1 MSALLY
7 KNEYT
12 SVQLLSWI
20 GMNMMT
26 RELQQSN
33 SEQFEQYTFSSGKGK
48 FKNKTNDVPCLNN
61 VATLLPF
68 YAQHNSMLIS
78 MCYIFSVCFAERN
91 LQLLPL
97 TNKNN
102 RIPASLLYAIFDT
115 STISVHLHSC
125 CPENYIISQDLLIL
139 ESLGDHPK
147 EMIESA
153 LVASHHL
160 E

>member
-1 MSALLY
+1 
-7 KNEYT
+7 
-12 SVQLLSWI
+12 
-20 GMNMMT
+20 MNFN
-26 RELQQSN
+26 R
-33 SEQFEQYTFSSGKGK
+33 
-48 FKNKTNDVPCLNN
+48 
-61 VATLLPF
+61 ATLNSSSSTLFPLGKENSRIKQMMYLVSIMWLHCF
-68 YAQHNSMLIS
+68 HFMQHNSMLIS